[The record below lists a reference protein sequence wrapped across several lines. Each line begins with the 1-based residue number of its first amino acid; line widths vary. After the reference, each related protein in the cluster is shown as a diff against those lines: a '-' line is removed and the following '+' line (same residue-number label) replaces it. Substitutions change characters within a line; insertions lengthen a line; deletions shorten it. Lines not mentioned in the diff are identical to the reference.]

1 MQGEYPNFWREKV
14 PGNPE
19 DRTLLQGTADFLSL
33 RGFDRKG
40 TIQSELEKVK
50 AVVGVEALLNRS
62 SKEYN
67 RLNMQY
73 IVHNREEM
81 MLKHPMLLNT
91 PIVRNGQQATVGY
104 CPDIWREWQ

>member
-40 TIQSELEKVK
+40 TIQRRTGKSEGGCRGGSAAEP
-50 AVVGVEALLNRS
+50 E
-62 SKEYN
+62 
-67 RLNMQY
+67 
-73 IVHNREEM
+73 
-81 MLKHPMLLNT
+81 
-91 PIVRNGQQATVGY
+91 QQRV
-104 CPDIWREWQ
+104 